1 MNEISKLVK
10 KSYDRIAVDYYTHRD
25 LNKFNDLLDKF
36 VSYLSPKAH
45 VLDAGCGAGIPSAK
59 FLVDK
64 GIKVTGIDLSDTML
78 NLAKKNV
85 VEANFIKMDINIL
98 EFEENSFDGIISVF
112 TLFHIPREKHLSI
125 FENFHKIL
133 KEDGI
138 LMINTGINESEGRSM
153 FFGEEMFWSNYDPKK
168 TLELVKRAGFSI
180 LYDDILVRGGE
191 YQYWIFAKKS

>member
-1 MNEISKLVK
+1 MNDISKLVK

-36 VSYLSPKAH
+36 VSYLSSKAH

-85 VEANFIKMDINIL
+85 PEASFINMDMNLL

-112 TLFHIPREKHLSI
+112 TLFHIPRENHLSI
-125 FENFHKIL
+125 FENFYKIL
-133 KEDGI
+133 KEGGI
-138 LMINTGINESEGRSM
+138 LMINTGVNESEGRSM

-191 YQYWIFAKKS
+191 YQYWMFAKKS